1 MTLRES
7 MKLDEYQQQAAH
19 YMLPQ
24 CRNLEY
30 LILGLNEEA
39 GEVAGKRKKQIRK
52 DPGTETFDAMIEEI
66 GDCLWYASQIANFLH
81 VPLSHVAQ
89 RNLDKLQSRLDRDKI
104 KGSGDKR

>member
-1 MTLRES
+1 MQ
-7 MKLDEYQQQAAH
+7 LDEYQKKAAVF
-19 YMLPQ
+19 MLPQ

-52 DPGTETFDAMIEEI
+52 DPGTESFDAMIEEA
-66 GDCLWYASQIANFLH
+66 GDCLWYISQIVHFLH
-81 VPLSHVAQ
+81 VPLSEVAQ
-89 RNLDKLQSRLDRDKI
+89 RNLDKLQSRMDRDKI